1 MLFGVLP
8 DSNIFLYKF
17 LQSPYRKLI
26 ACDLFYQLGEFAVSL
41 SHVVV
46 DLLVAYGV
54 FLAEGKGG

>member
-1 MLFGVLP
+1 MAN
-8 DSNIFLYKF
+8 S
-17 LQSPYRKLI
+17 SPVSCSTNS
-26 ACDLFYQLGEFAVSL
+26 ANSPVSL

>member
-1 MLFGVLP
+1 MFFSPDYYLKLFTFNVI
-8 DSNIFLYKF
+8 SNLDCRILC
-17 LQSPYRKLI
+17 Q
-26 ACDLFYQLGEFAVSL
+26 FAVSL